1 MNFNYNGESYD
12 ITEIILLGECDG
24 QGDRLPM
31 PNDLMRAT
39 SWQTGKFVQ
48 WKRSDLGMW
57 DGMMNLSNRE
67 VVRRKMDERKQMWGL
82 S

>member
-1 MNFNYNGESYD
+1 MKFNYHGESYD
-12 ITEIILLGECDG
+12 IIEIVLLGACDG
-24 QGDRLPM
+24 QGDRLPT
-31 PNDLMRAT
+31 PNDLMRGT
-39 SWQTGKFVQ
+39 HFSTGTHVQ